1 MNAMTWVFVQDG
13 IPIMYYG
20 QEQGY
25 AGGNDPNNRE
35 AYVSS
40 TRLLHPLLKIG
51 AAGSGSQA
59 TKRTNRS

>member
-1 MNAMTWVFVQDG
+1 
-13 IPIMYYG
+13 MYYG